1 MNRII
6 QTVLLILALSIGIA
20 LRMTIFGW
28 LFIIGVGTILVF
40 GISHLLIHSYTQQ
53 FLSKKKFS
61 NIILIIL
68 SHVFFILI
76 FLFQTDADDSKSYS
90 IIGFITSSEKRTL
103 IDYSLPIVLI
113 SIIGYVII
121 SLVILIRARKAKLLK
136 FEGSSFAISAFS
148 SFVFIFVI
156 LNLISA
162 KKNIDYSKQ
171 FENTGEYHS
180 IRRALREPNKVI
192 ELKINP
198 YETRLTEIPKEIFDF
213 PNLKELDLTDQSITT
228 IPETLP
234 QAKSL
239 EILNLIGNN
248 IQTIPT
254 ELCECNK
261 LRELRIGSEI
271 RSIPEC
277 LKSMP
282 SLKHLSIQSNEVNI
296 LMDELL
302 TFKNIETAHFF
313 LKDGI
318 INGKRLDS
326 IYKVTGI
333 EHKY

>member
-1 MNRII
+1 MNKII
-6 QTVLLILALSIGIA
+6 QIVLLILALSIGIA
-20 LRMTIFGW
+20 LRLTIFGW
-28 LFIIGVGTILVF
+28 LFIIGVGTILIF
-40 GISHLLIHSYTQQ
+40 GITHLLVHSYTQQ
-53 FLSKKKFS
+53 FLTEKKFS
-61 NIILIIL
+61 NVVLIIL
-68 SHVFFILI
+68 SHVSFISI
-76 FLFQTDADDSKSYS
+76 FLFQTDADDSRSYS

-103 IDYSLPIVLI
+103 IDYSFPIVLT
-113 SIIGYVII
+113 SIIVYVII
-121 SLVILIRARKAKLLK
+121 SFVILLRAKRAKLLK
-136 FEGSSFAISAFS
+136 FEGSSLAISTFS
-148 SFVFIFVI
+148 SFALIFVI
-156 LNLISA
+156 LSLISA

-171 FENTGEYHS
+171 FEKTGEYHS

-192 ELKINP
+192 TLKINP

-213 PNLKELDLTDQSITT
+213 PNLRELDLTDQNITT

-234 QAKSL
+234 QAKNL

-254 ELCECNK
+254 RLCECNK

-271 RSIPEC
+271 KSIPEC

>member
-1 MNRII
+1 MNKII
-6 QTVLLILALSIGIA
+6 QTTLLILALSFGIA

-28 LFIIGVGTILVF
+28 LFFIGIGTILIF

-53 FLSKKKFS
+53 FLSKRKFS
-61 NIILIIL
+61 NIVLIIL

-90 IIGFITSSEKRTL
+90 IIGFITSNEKQTL

-113 SIIGYVII
+113 SIIGYATI
-121 SLVILIRARKAKLLK
+121 SFFILIRARKAKLLK
-136 FEGSSFAISAFS
+136 FEVNSLAISAFS
-148 SFVFIFVI
+148 SFAFIFVI

-180 IRRALREPNKVI
+180 IKRALREPNKVI
-192 ELKINP
+192 TLKINP
-198 YETRLTEIPKEIFDF
+198 YESRLAEIPKEIYDF
-213 PNLKELDLTDQSITT
+213 PNLKELDLTDQSITV

-239 EILNLIGNN
+239 EILNLIGND

-254 ELCECNK
+254 ALCECNK

-271 RSIPEC
+271 KSIPEC
-277 LKSMP
+277 LKTMP
-282 SLKHLSIQSNEVNI
+282 SLKHLSIQSNAVNI

-302 TFKNIETAHFF
+302 TFENIETAHFF
-313 LKDGI
+313 LKKGM

-326 IYKVTGI
+326 IYRVTGI